1 MDHPR
6 NPGRDAS
13 AAIAGYV
20 YQVNVTVQR
29 WLNLGANEH
38 LELEAGED
46 IDIVRRARA
55 DDTSEAE
62 RATHPLM
69 SCITTSLDPKH
80 RGQIT
85 GLATFSNFVGMA
97 IGALVFG
104 RLMVPHFSIALVCFA
119 CGEFGAGVLALYAFH
134 AEAPTTG

>member
-1 MDHPR
+1 MAHPR
-6 NPGRDAS
+6 KSGRDAS

-55 DDTSEAE
+55 DDISEAE
-62 RATHPLM
+62 R
-69 SCITTSLDPKH
+69 DVEQVH
-80 RGQIT
+80 RP
-85 GLATFSNFVGMA
+85 A
-97 IGALVFG
+97 
-104 RLMVPHFSIALVCFA
+104 RPPA
-119 CGEFGAGVLALYAFH
+119 CAARKRARRS
-134 AEAPTTG
+134 